1 MKKNA
6 VPGVA
11 AATRLSRQLFVDG
24 FGKSY
29 VNYAHLVCALRGAG
43 RVVRGWHT
51 RDDPARQPIRV
62 PTRVQMAGAGRG
74 LLLAS
79 LLASLLRLATTFS
92 ALQSDTNEERGPI
105 IAVMAQPLG
114 NATDYLPASYVKWLE
129 LGGARVVPVMY
140 EATDREV
147 DAIFANTNG
156 LLLIG
161 GDAPVCSAARRFL
174 ANAVSAAKAGDAYP
188 IWGTCDGF
196 EWLMQMAA
204 EADGAL
210 HGGFDSENLP
220 LPLDLTAA
228 AVGSRLLA
236 EAGDTVAQRSPKL
249 SVLEALG
256 SLPVTF
262 NSHKQGV
269 TPATFAASAPLSAF
283 FTVLATNREP

>member
-1 MKKNA
+1 
-6 VPGVA
+6 
-11 AATRLSRQLFVDG
+11 
-24 FGKSY
+24 
-29 VNYAHLVCALRGAG
+29 
-43 RVVRGWHT
+43 
-51 RDDPARQPIRV
+51 
-62 PTRVQMAGAGRG
+62 MAGAGRRS

-79 LLASLLRLATTFS
+79 LLASLLRLAMTFS

-140 EATDREV
+140 EATDRQV

-283 FTVLATNREP
+283 FTVLATNRTLTLTLTLTLNLTLTLTLTKVRTS